1 MSHVSTVFVK
11 KGSNLNKR
19 NIIEK
24 ISRFVLPWK
33 SLFLYCSVFI
43 WSNNILAFK
52 KYISMPKQKQ
62 KYKSYK
68 KMQKTK
74 RKSLMCKPG
83 PHLVTEIYTHGRCLF
98 LSTFYMKG
106 RLIFNHKPNL
116 SNFST
121 FMPCQN
127 AWIKPLCC
135 VTDEASMLISNEIF
149 HSSTRGLVIK
159 AHSETH
165 ALAFW
170 RLSLSYTLRLKT
182 HLDVFRSDSC
192 GSGTK
197 VRD

>member
-1 MSHVSTVFVK
+1 MFLLFLLK
-11 KGSNLNKR
+11 KGPILTNGTLLKIYPDFCCPGNHSFSIVVFFFGLTTYLHLKKIFLCQSTNKST
-19 NIIEK
+19 K
-24 ISRFVLPWK
+24 VT
-33 SLFLYCSVFI
+33 
-43 WSNNILAFK
+43 
-52 KYISMPKQKQ
+52 
-62 KYKSYK
+62 K

-74 RKSLMCKPG
+74 RKSVMCKPG

-98 LSTFYMKG
+98 LSTFHMKG

-159 AHSETH
+159 THSETH
-165 ALAFW
+165 APAFW